1 MTQRGLGIIHEVNG
15 ISLDEITDLHH
26 ICADNLEAT
35 IFVLVMKIKQL
46 LVKLVRITR
55 TPNTYAFLVVLF
67 YLVFDLKPN
76 TPKCEYSKET
86 FCCIFSSASHSCST

>member
-15 ISLDEITDLHH
+15 ISLDEKTDLHH
-26 ICADNLEAT
+26 ICPDNLEAT

-55 TPNTYAFLVVLF
+55 TPNTYPFLVVLF
-67 YLVFDLKPN
+67 YLVFDLKN
-76 TPKCEYSKET
+76 QTHQNVTSYS
-86 FCCIFSSASHSCST
+86 